1 MENKAEKPLHTLGVV
16 EACRGIW
23 EGRFTAESCTEA
35 LLARIAALDSEI
47 LAWTWLE
54 PAAAIEAARRS
65 DRRLKAG
72 GAPGPLQG
80 LPVGVKDI
88 YATAAIPTQMGSP
101 AFAGHVPK
109 ASAAVIGRLEAA
121 GGFVMGKT
129 VTTECAFLT
138 PGKTRNPWNPVHTPG
153 GSSSGSAAAVAAG
166 FVPAA
171 LGTQT
176 NGSVIRPAA
185 YCGVVGYKPTQG
197 LIPIE
202 GALTFSHT
210 LDQPGL
216 FTRSVADAAS
226 LAAGLTGAPA
236 ALPGEIVTC
245 SAPPRLAAVK
255 TPVWGQAEEHAQ
267 RNFADNI
274 GTLRRAGARIEEIE
288 LPGSFDGAQ
297 GAIRTIMAV
306 ESALNLE
313 MLARDHAS
321 DLSPTLRD
329 FMAEGRN
336 TGAVAYLKAMGVRL
350 ALKEALAR
358 FMEGYDAII
367 TPPTTGEA
375 PATLSQTGNPCF
387 CSIWSLCGAP
397 AVTIP
402 VGFGP
407 RGLPLGLQIAGG
419 EGMDERVLCAARWC
433 EAIFSFAP
441 WERKSR

>member
-1 MENKAEKPLHTLGVV
+1 
-16 EACRGIW
+16 
-23 EGRFTAESCTEA
+23 
-35 LLARIAALDSEI
+35 
-47 LAWTWLE
+47 
-54 PAAAIEAARRS
+54 
-65 DRRLKAG
+65 
-72 GAPGPLQG
+72 
-80 LPVGVKDI
+80 
-88 YATAAIPTQMGSP
+88 MGSP
-101 AFAGHVPK
+101 AFAGHIPN
-109 ASAAVIGRLEAA
+109 ASARVVERLAA
-121 GGFVMGKT
+121 QGGFVMGKT

-197 LIPIE
+197 FIPIE

-216 FTRSVADAAS
+216 LTRSVADAAW
-226 LAAGLTGAPA
+226 LAAALTGEPALLSAEVAPHT
-236 ALPGEIVTC
+236 GE
-245 SAPPRLAAVK
+245 PRLAAVR
-255 TPVWGQAEEHAQ
+255 TPVWNQAEEHAQ
-267 RNFADNI
+267 RNFADSVR
-274 GTLRRAGARIEEIE
+274 TLRKAGATVEEVE
-288 LPGSFDGAQ
+288 LPGSFESAH

-313 MLARDHAS
+313 ALALGHAS

-350 ALKEALAR
+350 ALKEALER
-358 FMEGYDAII
+358 FLEDYDAII

-375 PATLSQTGNPCF
+375 PATLDQTGNPCF
-387 CSIWSLCGAP
+387 CSIWSLCGSP

-402 VGFGP
+402 VGLGP
-407 RGLPLGLQIAGG
+407 RGLPLGLQVAGRH
-419 EGMDERVLCAARWC
+419 GMDGRVLSVARWC
-433 EAIFSFAP
+433 EEIFSFTP
-441 WERKSR
+441 WERKAR